1 MYIYYSAFKRLIR
14 FLHIKRKKKHSKAIK
29 KVDKIKLS
37 RGEITSLLSIFNRIN
52 IFNIENENAIWSEM
66 LTVVDNK
73 QSEKIMNAKQRFI
86 NFSWKMEKKLRK
98 ISRMRNNESSYY
110 MKEKLLI
117 NGLVYL
123 ELLKYDETND
133 FNWENLN
140 FNKTTLQE
148 YWEAKKYIKL
158 SFENIKENIEGE
170 LMKMFKKIA
179 IYKRNLAKNDENHV
193 SPKKSHESLSSTGY
207 FKPSSPS
214 MIKTIDMNNRLYFFD
229 SDETMKANFT
239 EYLKWKKYEVIDELM
254 IFKDIDNIDGIE
266 NKQVAVEEFLED
278 GDFKEFIE
286 DLKQKKLKY
295 IEKSRQEEEEEVKDE
310 ENSDKNEIVSKIN
323 KMHEFSENQKKYFKE
338 ETRKFGYLC
347 DISLNEEENME
358 ILKEKERNFHDRMEV
373 INSKIDTHLYKISQ
387 DKVKFKQNLFI
398 EENNMQNKQNLEK
411 LMKEPLEIDNFKTPK
426 KVIKEDSS
434 DDDDDRDEHDDREP
448 KEEEMNDNFL
458 YNLDDRRGSEEPS
471 SDEDL

>member
-158 SFENIKENIEGE
+158 SYENIKENIEGE
-170 LMKMFKKIA
+170 LI
-179 IYKRNLAKNDENHV
+179 KNV
-193 SPKKSHESLSSTGY
+193 
-207 FKPSSPS
+207 
-214 MIKTIDMNNRLYFFD
+214 
-229 SDETMKANFT
+229 
-239 EYLKWKKYEVIDELM
+239 
-254 IFKDIDNIDGIE
+254 
-266 NKQVAVEEFLED
+266 
-278 GDFKEFIE
+278 
-286 DLKQKKLKY
+286 
-295 IEKSRQEEEEEVKDE
+295 
-310 ENSDKNEIVSKIN
+310 
-323 KMHEFSENQKKYFKE
+323 
-338 ETRKFGYLC
+338 
-347 DISLNEEENME
+347 
-358 ILKEKERNFHDRMEV
+358 
-373 INSKIDTHLYKISQ
+373 
-387 DKVKFKQNLFI
+387 
-398 EENNMQNKQNLEK
+398 
-411 LMKEPLEIDNFKTPK
+411 
-426 KVIKEDSS
+426 
-434 DDDDDRDEHDDREP
+434 
-448 KEEEMNDNFL
+448 
-458 YNLDDRRGSEEPS
+458 
-471 SDEDL
+471 